1 MAMAADVSSSST
13 TSKMNRKRKRQAEE
27 SSDKH
32 QVRTI
37 SASSKKREDNT
48 HKEVM
53 PVNVQSKEKKGGIDE
68 SISKMDGRLLA
79 DYFMQK
85 ARRHNKELTV
95 VELNDLH
102 VPGEKWTG
110 CPGSSFVLLS
120 KQDPIL
126 YIYCLRLTRR

>member
-1 MAMAADVSSSST
+1 VVADVSSSST
-13 TSKMNRKRKRQAEE
+13 TSKMNRKRKRQTAEE

-37 SASSKKREDNT
+37 SASSKKKEHNK
-48 HKEVM
+48 HKEAM
-53 PVNVQSKEKKGGIDE
+53 PVNVQSKERKGGIDE

-85 ARRHNKELTV
+85 ARRHSKELIV

-102 VPGEKWTG
+102 VPGENWTG
-110 CPGSSFVLLS
+110 SP
-120 KQDPIL
+120 K
-126 YIYCLRLTRR
+126 YTTCLGDTRECGLRISIIFGAKGF